1 MQPFSDFQYGFSPFH
16 STADLLILVSN
27 KITKAFNRSGVT
39 WVVALDISKAF
50 GSAWNAGLLHG
61 LQSFLSNRQF
71 QVALNGASLQEYP
84 VNADALQ
91 GSMLDRALFLL
102 YIYDF
107 SNDVFC
113 NFVVCVDDITF
124 DLWQQLELAS
134 ELVSDLR
141 DIVDCSKNYC
151 AVYVKMNGCL
161 REKNFVLKLYDCFSL
176 LSLIW
181 APIFSL

>member
-1 MQPFSDFQYGFSPFH
+1 MQPFPDFQYGFSSFH

-50 GSAWNAGLLHG
+50 DRAWNAGLLHG
-61 LQSFLSNRQF
+61 LQSFLSNGQF

-113 NFVVCVDDITF
+113 NFVVCVDDITS

-141 DIVDCSKNYC
+141 DIVDWSNNYC
-151 AVYVKMNGCL
+151 AVYVKMDGCL

-176 LSLIW
+176 LSLI
-181 APIFSL
+181 